1 VKTYASDVLAVA
13 LSQPGECLTKG
24 THMKKQTKKLT
35 LSKDTIKKLE
45 GNELR
50 DVVGRHTLGFS
61 DCYTMCP
68 DCPPYW

>member
-1 VKTYASDVLAVA
+1 
-13 LSQPGECLTKG
+13 
-24 THMKKQTKKLT
+24 MKKQTKKLT
-35 LSKDTIKKLE
+35 LSRDTIKRLE

-68 DCPPYW
+68 ECPPYW